1 MYIICT
7 LSVCYLKNS
16 SVILFAGN
24 TIVNINEPCLT
35 NFESNLNM
43 AFRIIKKWFNSNLI
57 SLNLDKTYCMQFITK
72 NKSSNDT
79 NIERDNKMIIQTDF
93 VKFFWYTS
101 RQYTVLETAY

>member
-93 VKFFWYTS
+93 VKFFWYNS
-101 RQYTVLETAY
+101 R

>member
-57 SLNLDKTYCMQFITK
+57 SLNLDKTYCMQFIAK

-93 VKFFWYTS
+93 VKFFWYNS
-101 RQYTVLETAY
+101 R